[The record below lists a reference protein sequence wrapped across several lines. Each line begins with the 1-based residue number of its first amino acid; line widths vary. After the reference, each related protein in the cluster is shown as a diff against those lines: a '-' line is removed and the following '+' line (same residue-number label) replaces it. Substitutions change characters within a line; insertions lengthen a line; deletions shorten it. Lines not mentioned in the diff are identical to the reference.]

1 MIFIKKY
8 DIIYICNN
16 ERGRKE
22 KKMKAKIRLDTMR
35 DVQEFVNI
43 TTKMEGAVH
52 ITDGAGLKVN
62 AKSLLGALYA
72 MEFDELWCE
81 AENDIYRNISDFI
94 IV

>member
-1 MIFIKKY
+1 
-8 DIIYICNN
+8 
-16 ERGRKE
+16 
-22 KKMKAKIRLDTMR
+22 MKAKIRLDTMR

-43 TTKMEGAVH
+43 TTKMEGAV
-52 ITDGAGLKVN
+52 GAGLKVN